1 MKRADG
7 TIRRGAGYRACCKG
21 RRGGRRSPLCRTLT
35 AGFTLVELIVV
46 ITIIALILGITL
58 PSIVGLFSAG
68 ADAQAYNTL
77 LGQLAAARA
86 YAMQNGVRA
95 GVLVKMADAPGLTNT
110 CWSAVVAQDP
120 NNGLFYLAKG
130 FAPRRFPGTIA
141 FGQVSKPYITNANT
155 FMALSDDPIQANYLG
170 NFTTFTILFSPT
182 GTLDRLMLSNPYSV
196 QFDPNDPMF
205 ASLNLWKYPSQAPAV
220 NAVAL
225 FDYARLK
232 PLNTN
237 AGTDINS
244 RAHYLDINAQFL
256 PVNAYTGELLSR
268 H

>member
-1 MKRADG
+1 M
-7 TIRRGAGYRACCKG
+7 
-21 RRGGRRSPLCRTLT
+21 
-35 AGFTLVELIVV
+35 V
-46 ITIIALILGITL
+46 ITIIALILGIIL

-68 ADAQAYNTL
+68 ADAQAYNAL

-95 GVLVKMADAPGLTNT
+95 GVLVKMADASSLTNT

-120 NNGLFYLAKG
+120 NGLFYLAKG

-141 FGQVSKPYITNANT
+141 FGQVSNVFVNNAGN
-155 FMALSDDPIQANYLG
+155 FISILDDPIQANYLG
-170 NFTTFTILFSPT
+170 DFTTFTILFSPT
-182 GTLDRLMLSNPYSV
+182 GRLETMWI
-196 QFDPNDPMF
+196 DDKWDANDPMYDP
-205 ASLNLWKYPSQAPAV
+205 SLPNFLWGRPHSGGYTV

-232 PLNTN
+232 PLNP
-237 AGTDINS
+237 NS
-244 RAHYLDINAQFL
+244 RANYLQINAQFL